1 MGVSREYVPKRWP
14 AYTIDDEG
22 HIREYWG
29 VDAWCLLRGRHANE
43 RRIFKK
49 DLPRDFVVYESWD
62 DFDV

>member
-1 MGVSREYVPKRWP
+1 MSREYVPKRWP
-14 AYTIDDEG
+14 AYTIDEEG

-29 VDAWCLLRGRHANE
+29 VDAWRLLRNWLDE